1 LKKKYKILLIILLL
15 LYPIYKG
22 VREIFWVGHSSYT
35 IDNTIKIKLR
45 IDGGIL
51 GFQDFDN
58 DKTITIFNSGTKAK
72 IKTSYVSSESNL
84 YFFIDTINARKVLS
98 IVDQFA
104 GQNIYDYSSLKLINK
119 KDCFKDFGGCG
130 GCNDS
135 CLAKLGTPYLTYDN
149 IGFHK

>member
-1 LKKKYKILLIILLL
+1 ML

-22 VREIFWVGHSSYT
+22 VREIFWVRHSNYT

-45 IDGGIL
+45 IDDGIL

-58 DKTITIFNSGTKAK
+58 DKTITIMNSETKATMK
-72 IKTSYVSSESNL
+72 ASYVSLESNL
-84 YFFIDTINARKVLS
+84 YFFIDTLSSKKVLT

-104 GQNIYDYSSLKLINK
+104 GQNIYDYSTLKLINTE
-119 KDCFKDFGGCG
+119 DCFKEFGGCG

-135 CLAKLGTPYLTYDN
+135 CLGQLGRPYLIYDSD
-149 IGFHK
+149 GFHK